1 MLQAQHQQILAQHQ
15 QYAQAGL
22 IPPQTNLLNPQQPQ
36 LQPPPPF
43 ITPYGQYS
51 QPSTHRRVQSSI
63 PPNHHSNS
71 GGNNHQANASTSSSS
86 GPSLGHNR
94 RHSLALSEAKQAAAI
109 AQAKRS
115 NLSDTSSASPETPT
129 SSTSDSKPNIPS
141 FKFPSSPD
149 KPADTSS
156 TSSPVAS
163 PSRHGRSQSLQYQR
177 SFTRNTSPQRSYQFP
192 ATNNT
197 SASEQQ
203 QPQQQQQQ
211 DFSRSHQHN
220 RSGSRNFDG
229 NWRQSHQPQ
238 PSQDFLSA
246 PFVPGHRSRGSYGN
260 SVSSIQAY
268 GMMNQPQF
276 APNGAPGNQQ
286 QRKSLFSPYLPQAS
300 LPALLAEGRLV
311 SGILRVNKK
320 NRSDAYVS
328 TDGLLDADIFICGSK
343 DRNRALEGDLVAVEL
358 LEVDEVWTS
367 KKEKE
372 EKKKRKDATIN
383 SVEDNRQPLSE
394 NGGLRRRGSLKQRP
408 TQKKNDD
415 VEVEGQSLLLV
426 EEEALS
432 DEVKP
437 LYAGHVVAIIDRVP
451 AQTFSGTLGLL
462 RPSSQAT
469 KNKQDAE
476 RKDRGEGPS
485 RPYQDKP
492 KIVWFKPTDKRVP
505 LIAIPTD
512 QAPSDFVENH
522 ESYVD
527 KIFTASIKRWP
538 ITSLHPFG
546 TMGSLLGAAGDE
558 DIEIEALL
566 RDNNFPADIFSEQV
580 LSSVPQSTSI
590 TEEDLGKRRNLN
602 SEYVLGFAPKENL
615 VEQAFH
621 VTKIA
626 DDKVEIGIHVVD
638 VSHYVEENSPLDHE
652 ARKRGTSVFLKQRT
666 VNQFPDKFNEF
677 VSFKAGRQSLAL
689 SVIFDIDP
697 KTFII
702 SDTWIGETIVTPS
715 KIIPYSVGQS
725 VLAKEESDV
734 AVSQAEINYIH
745 TLQAVSN
752 KFRQQRL
759 GLDEDDKAPVHALL
773 NYVDDENV
781 VVSSNIFEGTL
792 IQQLFDEINIKVN
805 TAVAQKLVAT
815 IGDKAFLRRH
825 ADPILQK
832 IEAFTESVKN
842 LNMEVDTATSATIQ
856 KSFLSTGDAGI
867 RKGLEALLYK
877 CMTRAKYFIAGK
889 TDADNYGHYFFN
901 VPVYTHFNAPLRR
914 YADIVVHRQLK
925 AIINGVPYDEDIEK
939 LSTIADIC
947 NFKKDCAKNAQEQSI
962 HLAVCQDIDKKT
974 VATGQLVI
982 DSIVIQVY
990 ESAFDVLIP
999 EYGIEKRVHGD
1010 QLPLR
1015 KAEFDKATRLLE
1027 LYWEGGIDS
1036 AMYVPDNEKNVK
1048 NAAAVTPVRRGRVRA
1063 SSAAS
1068 ALAQES
1074 GGLES
1079 ISKLSINK
1087 DKPSLD
1093 KSDAA
1098 NYSETAG
1105 KVLAPYFENVIKR
1118 EENGERVQEIRV
1130 LQHVPVLLSA
1140 ELGNSIPCLTVRAVN
1155 PFTQ

>member
-1 MLQAQHQQILAQHQ
+1 M
-15 QYAQAGL
+15 
-22 IPPQTNLLNPQQPQ
+22 
-36 LQPPPPF
+36 
-43 ITPYGQYS
+43 
-51 QPSTHRRVQSSI
+51 
-63 PPNHHSNS
+63 
-71 GGNNHQANASTSSSS
+71 
-86 GPSLGHNR
+86 
-94 RHSLALSEAKQAAAI
+94 ALSEAKQAAAI
-109 AQAKRS
+109 AQAKRATP
-115 NLSDTSSASPETPT
+115 SDSSSASPETPT
-129 SSTSDSKPNIPS
+129 SATSGSNSNIPS
-141 FKFPSSPD
+141 FKFPSSPE
-149 KPADTSS
+149 KPVEA
-156 TSSPVAS
+156 SSPSSSVNS

-192 ATNNT
+192 ATSTNNT
-197 SASEQQ
+197 SNNSASEQ
-203 QPQQQQQQ
+203 PQQ

-220 RSGSRNFDG
+220 RSSSRNFDG
-229 NWRQSHQPQ
+229 NWRQPHQPQ

-246 PFVPGHRSRGSYGN
+246 PFIPGHRSRGSYSN

-268 GMMNQPQF
+268 GMMNQSQF
-276 APNGAPGNQQ
+276 APNGAQGSQQQ
-286 QRKSLFSPYLPQAS
+286 QRKSLFAPYLPQAS

-383 SVEDNRQPLSE
+383 SVEENRQPLSE
-394 NGGLRRRGSLKQRP
+394 GGSLRRRGSLKQRP

-476 RKDRGEGPS
+476 RKDRGEGPT

-522 ESYVD
+522 ENYAD
-527 KIFTASIKRWP
+527 KIFIASIKRWP

-546 TMGSLLGAAGDE
+546 TMGGLLGAAGDV

-566 RDNNFPADIFSEQV
+566 RDNNFSADIFSEQV
-580 LSSVPQSTSI
+580 LSSIPQSTSI

-621 VTKIA
+621 VAKIA

-638 VSHYVEENSPLDHE
+638 VSHYVEENSSLDHE

-677 VSFKAGRQSLAL
+677 VSFQAGRQSLAL
-689 SVIFDIDP
+689 SVIFEIDP

-725 VLAKEESDV
+725 VLAKESDV
-734 AVSQAEINYIH
+734 AVSQAEINYIN

-759 GLDEDDKAPVHALL
+759 GLDDDDKAPVHALL

-781 VVSSNIFEGTL
+781 AVSSNIFEGSL

-805 TAVAQKLVAT
+805 TSIAQKLVAT

-856 KSFLSTGDAGI
+856 KSILSTRDTGV

-889 TDADNYGHYFFN
+889 TESDNYGHYFFN

-925 AIINGVPYDEDIEK
+925 AIINSVEYNEDIEK

-962 HLAVCQDIDKKT
+962 HLAVCQDIDKRT

-1015 KAEFDKATRLLE
+1015 KAEFDKKTRLLE

-1048 NAAAVTPVRRGRVRA
+1048 STTLMAPVRRGRVRA

-1068 ALAQES
+1068 ALAQEN
-1074 GGLES
+1074 GGLEA
-1079 ISKLSINK
+1079 ISKLSINT
-1087 DKPSLD
+1087 DKPSTD
-1093 KSDAA
+1093 HNGTA
-1098 NYSETAG
+1098 NYSESAG